1 MWDHHDRGYCNG
13 RPVFVNKEG
22 KYLFSDGGMMEGW
35 GIWTLNDCKPELW
48 SYQEVW
54 HEQDTGL
61 RGKLNLLLRLIH
73 CSNGMDTLD
82 TDMDIMAT
90 DLDTMAMAI
99 TTTTLSMYTTLE
111 GKREMQNLQL
121 QNVIPYYY

>member
-1 MWDHHDRGYCNG
+1 
-13 RPVFVNKEG
+13 
-22 KYLFSDGGMMEGW
+22 MMEGW
-35 GIWTLNDCKPELW
+35 GMWTLNDCKPELW

-82 TDMDIMAT
+82 R
-90 DLDTMAMAI
+90 TMRQ
-99 TTTTLSMYTTLE
+99 T
-111 GKREMQNLQL
+111 
-121 QNVIPYYY
+121 YYMSG